1 MLLLLTLA
9 CDSDTTLHTIEDV
22 NAGDDT
28 TISGRVC
35 SPWTYTWLEGATVYT
50 HLFDVDNNLY
60 DTVTAITDESGY
72 YALTSLPTG
81 RTYTIYIQMGNEM
94 VDMFEAEL
102 PVAGGLSLKD
112 PECGGGGGG
121 VVVISGAYDEFDKVL
136 PAVGIAAYDTVNG
149 ETGSDLVDFLSDP
162 MNLVDYEKV
171 FFTGGHTEEDVF
183 YDTDGNGDAAAIQA
197 VHDTLRS
204 YVQGGGEI
212 YATDWSYDVIESVW
226 PNHIDYLGD
235 DVEPDVAQRGET
247 GGVTAH
253 VTDKD
258 MGDVVG
264 SEVTVVYDLIEWP
277 LIESV
282 SGDVTIHM
290 TGTAQW
296 RDGFEIYD
304 VPASPLLVSFT
315 DGDGLVVVSTFRF
328 TTQAKRD
335 DGLPFIDYIIND
347 I

>member
-1 MLLLLTLA
+1 MLLLLSLA
-9 CDSDTTLHTIEDV
+9 CESDSTFHVVTDV
-22 NAGDDT
+22 NAGEDT

-35 SPWTYTWLEGATVYT
+35 SPWTNTWLEGASVYT
-50 HLFDVDNNLY
+50 HLFDNDNNLY
-60 DTVTAITDESGY
+60 ATVSTTTDVTGA
-72 YALTSLPTG
+72 YALTELPTG

-102 PVAGGLSLKD
+102 PLAGGLEVKE

-136 PAVGIAAYDTVNG
+136 PAVGVSAYDTVNG
-149 ETGSDLVDFLSDP
+149 ETGSDLIDFLASVD
-162 MNLVDYEKV
+162 NLNEYEKV

-197 VHDTLRS
+197 VHDSLRA
-204 YVQGGGEI
+204 YVQGGGEV
-212 YATDWSYDVIESVW
+212 YVTDWSYDVIESIW
-226 PNHIDYLGD
+226 PNHIDFLGD
-235 DVEPDVAQRGET
+235 DTLADVAQRGET
-247 GGVTAH
+247 GGVSAH

-258 MGDVVG
+258 MGNVVG
-264 SEVTVVYDLIEWP
+264 SDVTVVYDLIEWP

-290 TGTAQW
+290 TGTATW
-296 RDGFEIYD
+296 RDGFETYD
-304 VPASPLLVSFT
+304 IPSSPMLVSFT
-315 DGDGLVVVSTFRF
+315 DGDGLVLMSTFRF

-335 DGLPFIDYIIND
+335 DGLEYIDYIIND